1 MPIRPCYGRV
11 SLSIIDIKR
20 TFLLIFLRLHL
31 FKPAA
36 FAAAISMSISGFN
49 LSATTILGMDIDEIA
64 NQAELI
70 FEGEVLVR
78 ETRQDNNSGIINTYV
93 TFQITDI
100 VKGEFNGDSIELK
113 FMGGTFQ
120 EQAVRVS
127 GLTIPS
133 EGEHGIYFVESLNL
147 DLINPLLGWSQG
159 HFIII
164 DRGREARIT
173 TVDHKPVIQVESVV
187 EIPISIKKPRA
198 IIEGN
203 NQVAAGIITEA
214 GPLEIDRALTPDEFK
229 IRIQELLKN

>member
-1 MPIRPCYGRV
+1 M
-11 SLSIIDIKR
+11 SIVDIKR
-20 TFLLIFLRLHL
+20 MFLLISLRLRR
-31 FKPAA
+31 FKPVS
-36 FAAAISMSISGFN
+36 FVAAISMSLSGFN

-78 ETRQDNNSGIINTYV
+78 ETRQDNNTGIINTYV
-93 TFQITDI
+93 TFQISDI

-120 EQAVRVS
+120 EQTVHVS

-133 EGEHGIYFVESLNL
+133 EGEHGIYFVESLNV

-164 DRGREARIT
+164 ARDHEARIST
-173 TVDHKPVIQVESVV
+173 IDHKPVIQVESVV

-214 GPLEIDRALTPDEFK
+214 GPSEIDRALTSDEFK
-229 IRIQELLKN
+229 IRIKQLLKN

>member
-1 MPIRPCYGRV
+1 MPKHSSCKGV
-11 SLSIIDIKR
+11 SLSIVDIKR
-20 TFLLIFLRLHL
+20 MFLLISLRLRR
-31 FKPAA
+31 FKPVS
-36 FAAAISMSISGFN
+36 FVAAISMSLSGFN

-78 ETRQDNNSGIINTYV
+78 ETRQDNNTGIINTYV
-93 TFQITDI
+93 TFQISDI

-120 EQAVRVS
+120 EQTVHVS

-164 DRGREARIT
+164 DRDREARIS

-214 GPLEIDRALTPDEFK
+214 GPSEIDRALTSDEFK
-229 IRIQELLKN
+229 IRIKQLLKN

>member
-1 MPIRPCYGRV
+1 MPKRSSCKGV
-11 SLSIIDIKR
+11 SLSIVDIKR
-20 TFLLIFLRLHL
+20 MFLLISLRLRK
-31 FKPAA
+31 FKPVL

-78 ETRQDNNSGIINTYV
+78 ETRQNNNTGIINTYV
-93 TFQITDI
+93 TFQIYDI

-120 EQAVRVS
+120 EQTVHVS

-164 DRGREARIT
+164 ARDHEARIST
-173 TVDHKPVIQVESVV
+173 IDHKPVIQVESVV

-214 GPLEIDRALTPDEFK
+214 GPLEIDRALTSDEFK
-229 IRIQELLKN
+229 IRIKQLLKN

>member
-1 MPIRPCYGRV
+1 MPKRSSCKGV
-11 SLSIIDIKR
+11 SLSIVDIKR
-20 TFLLIFLRLHL
+20 MFLLISLRLRR
-31 FKPAA
+31 FKPVS
-36 FAAAISMSISGFN
+36 FVAAISMSLSGFN

-78 ETRQDNNSGIINTYV
+78 ETRQDNNTGIINTYV
-93 TFQITDI
+93 TFQISDI

-120 EQAVRVS
+120 EQTVHVS

-164 DRGREARIT
+164 DRDPEARIS

-214 GPLEIDRALTPDEFK
+214 GPSEIDRALTSDEFK
-229 IRIQELLKN
+229 IRIKQLLKN

>member
-1 MPIRPCYGRV
+1 M
-11 SLSIIDIKR
+11 SIVDIKR
-20 TFLLIFLRLHL
+20 MFLLISLRLRK
-31 FKPAA
+31 FKPVL

-78 ETRQDNNSGIINTYV
+78 ETRQDNNTGIINTYV
-93 TFQITDI
+93 TFQISDI

-120 EQAVRVS
+120 GQTVHVS

-164 DRGREARIT
+164 ARDHEARIST
-173 TVDHKPVIQVESVV
+173 IDHKPVIQVNSVV

-198 IIEGN
+198 VIEGN

-214 GPLEIDRALTPDEFK
+214 GPMEIDRALTSDEFK
-229 IRIQELLKN
+229 IRIKQLLKN

>member
-1 MPIRPCYGRV
+1 MPKRSSCKGV
-11 SLSIIDIKR
+11 SLSIVDIKR
-20 TFLLIFLRLHL
+20 MFLLISLRVRK
-31 FKPAA
+31 FKPVS

-78 ETRQDNNSGIINTYV
+78 ETRQNNNTGIINTYV
-93 TFQITDI
+93 TFQISDI

-120 EQAVRVS
+120 EQTVHVS

-164 DRGREARIT
+164 ERDLEARIST
-173 TVDHKPVIQVESVV
+173 IDHKPVIQVNSVV

-214 GPLEIDRALTPDEFK
+214 EPLEIDRALTSDEFK
-229 IRIQELLKN
+229 IRIKQLLKN

>member
-1 MPIRPCYGRV
+1 M
-11 SLSIIDIKR
+11 SIVDIKR
-20 TFLLIFLRLHL
+20 MFLLISLRLRK
-31 FKPAA
+31 FKPVS

-78 ETRQDNNSGIINTYV
+78 ETRQNNNTGIINTYV
-93 TFQITDI
+93 TFQIYDI

-120 EQAVRVS
+120 EQTVHIS

-164 DRGREARIT
+164 ERDLEARIST
-173 TVDHKPVIQVESVV
+173 IDHKPVIQVNSVV

-214 GPLEIDRALTPDEFK
+214 EPLEIDRALTSDEFK
-229 IRIQELLKN
+229 IRIKQLLKN

>member
-1 MPIRPCYGRV
+1 M
-11 SLSIIDIKR
+11 SIVDIKR
-20 TFLLIFLRLHL
+20 MFLLISLRLRK
-31 FKPAA
+31 FKPVL

-78 ETRQDNNSGIINTYV
+78 ETRQNNNTGIINTYV
-93 TFQITDI
+93 TFQIYDI

-120 EQAVRVS
+120 GQTVHVS

-164 DRGREARIT
+164 ERDLEARIST
-173 TVDHKPVIQVESVV
+173 IDHKPVIQVNSVV

-214 GPLEIDRALTPDEFK
+214 EPLEIDRALTSDEFK
-229 IRIQELLKN
+229 IRIKQLLKN

>member
-1 MPIRPCYGRV
+1 MPKHSSCKGV
-11 SLSIIDIKR
+11 SLSIVDIKR
-20 TFLLIFLRLHL
+20 MFLLISLRLRR
-31 FKPAA
+31 FKPVS
-36 FAAAISMSISGFN
+36 FVAAISMSLSGFN

-78 ETRQDNNSGIINTYV
+78 ETRQDNNTGIINTYV
-93 TFQITDI
+93 TFQISDI

-120 EQAVRVS
+120 DQTVHVS

-133 EGEHGIYFVESLNL
+133 EGEHGIYFVESLNR

-164 DRGREARIT
+164 DREREARIS

-214 GPLEIDRALTPDEFK
+214 GPSEIDRALTSDEFK
-229 IRIQELLKN
+229 IRIKQLLKN

>member
-1 MPIRPCYGRV
+1 MPKHSSCKGV
-11 SLSIIDIKR
+11 SLSIVDIKR
-20 TFLLIFLRLHL
+20 MFLLISLRLRR
-31 FKPAA
+31 FKPVS
-36 FAAAISMSISGFN
+36 FVAAISMSLSGFN

-78 ETRQDNNSGIINTYV
+78 ETRQNNNTGIINTYV
-93 TFQITDI
+93 TFQIYDI

-120 EQAVRVS
+120 EQTVHVS

-164 DRGREARIT
+164 DRDREARIS

-214 GPLEIDRALTPDEFK
+214 GPSEIDRALTSDEFK
-229 IRIQELLKN
+229 IRIKQLLKN

>member
-1 MPIRPCYGRV
+1 MPKHSSCKGV
-11 SLSIIDIKR
+11 SLSIVDIKR
-20 TFLLIFLRLHL
+20 MFLLISLRLRR
-31 FKPAA
+31 FKPVS
-36 FAAAISMSISGFN
+36 FVAAISMSLSGFN

-78 ETRQDNNSGIINTYV
+78 ETRQDNNTGIINTYV
-93 TFQITDI
+93 TFQISDI

-120 EQAVRVS
+120 EQTVHVS

-164 DRGREARIT
+164 DRDPEARIS

-214 GPLEIDRALTPDEFK
+214 GPSEIDRALTSDEFK
-229 IRIQELLKN
+229 IRIKQLLKN

>member
-1 MPIRPCYGRV
+1 MPRHSSCKGV
-11 SLSIIDIKR
+11 SLSIVDIKR
-20 TFLLIFLRLHL
+20 MFLLISLRLRR
-31 FKPAA
+31 FKPVS
-36 FAAAISMSISGFN
+36 FVAAISMSLSGFN

-78 ETRQDNNSGIINTYV
+78 ETRQDNNTGIINTYV
-93 TFQITDI
+93 TFQISDI

-120 EQAVRVS
+120 EQTVHVS

-164 DRGREARIT
+164 DRDREARIS

-214 GPLEIDRALTPDEFK
+214 GPSEIDRALTSDEFK
-229 IRIQELLKN
+229 IRIKQLLKN

>member
-1 MPIRPCYGRV
+1 MPKRSSCKGV
-11 SLSIIDIKR
+11 SLSIVDIKR
-20 TFLLIFLRLHL
+20 MFLLISLRLRK
-31 FKPAA
+31 FKPVS

-78 ETRQDNNSGIINTYV
+78 ETRQNNNTGIINTYV
-93 TFQITDI
+93 TFQISDI

-120 EQAVRVS
+120 EQTVHVS

-147 DLINPLLGWSQG
+147 DLINPLLP
-159 HFIII
+159 
-164 DRGREARIT
+164 
-173 TVDHKPVIQVESVV
+173 TVSMLSLQFLVL
-187 EIPISIKKPRA
+187 
-198 IIEGN
+198 IE
-203 NQVAAGIITEA
+203 T
-214 GPLEIDRALTPDEFK
+214 
-229 IRIQELLKN
+229 

>member
-1 MPIRPCYGRV
+1 M
-11 SLSIIDIKR
+11 SIVDIKR
-20 TFLLIFLRLHL
+20 MFLLISLRLRR
-31 FKPAA
+31 FKPVS
-36 FAAAISMSISGFN
+36 FVAAISMSLSGFN

-78 ETRQDNNSGIINTYV
+78 ETRQDNNTGIINTYV
-93 TFQITDI
+93 TFQISDI

-120 EQAVRVS
+120 EQTVHIS

-164 DRGREARIT
+164 ARDHEARIST
-173 TVDHKPVIQVESVV
+173 IDHKPVIQVESVV

-214 GPLEIDRALTPDEFK
+214 GPSEIDRALTSDEFK
-229 IRIQELLKN
+229 IRIKQLLKN

>member
-1 MPIRPCYGRV
+1 MPKRSSCKGV
-11 SLSIIDIKR
+11 SLSIVDIKR
-20 TFLLIFLRLHL
+20 MFLLISLRLRK
-31 FKPAA
+31 FKPVS

-78 ETRQDNNSGIINTYV
+78 ETRQNNNTGIINTYV
-93 TFQITDI
+93 TFQIYDI

-120 EQAVRVS
+120 EQTVHVS

-164 DRGREARIT
+164 ARDHEARIST
-173 TVDHKPVIQVESVV
+173 IDHKPVIQVESVV

-214 GPLEIDRALTPDEFK
+214 GPLEIDRALTSDEFK
-229 IRIQELLKN
+229 IRIKQLLKN

>member
-1 MPIRPCYGRV
+1 M
-11 SLSIIDIKR
+11 SIVDIKR
-20 TFLLIFLRLHL
+20 MFLLISLRLRK
-31 FKPAA
+31 FKPVS

-78 ETRQDNNSGIINTYV
+78 ETRQNNNTGIINTYV
-93 TFQITDI
+93 TFQIYDI

-120 EQAVRVS
+120 EQTVHVS

-164 DRGREARIT
+164 ARDHEARIST
-173 TVDHKPVIQVESVV
+173 IDHKPVIQVNSVV

-198 IIEGN
+198 VIEGN

-214 GPLEIDRALTPDEFK
+214 EPLEIDRALTSDEFK
-229 IRIQELLKN
+229 IRIKQLLKN

>member
-1 MPIRPCYGRV
+1 MPKHSSCKGV
-11 SLSIIDIKR
+11 SLSIVDIKR
-20 TFLLIFLRLHL
+20 MFLLISLRLRK
-31 FKPAA
+31 FKPVS

-78 ETRQDNNSGIINTYV
+78 ETRQDNNTGIINTYV
-93 TFQITDI
+93 TFQISDI

-120 EQAVRVS
+120 EQTVHVS

-164 DRGREARIT
+164 DRDREARIST
-173 TVDHKPVIQVESVV
+173 IDHKPVIQVESVV

-214 GPLEIDRALTPDEFK
+214 GPSEIDRALTSDEFK
-229 IRIQELLKN
+229 IRIKQLLKN

>member
-1 MPIRPCYGRV
+1 M
-11 SLSIIDIKR
+11 SIVDIKR
-20 TFLLIFLRLHL
+20 MFLLISLRLRR
-31 FKPAA
+31 FKPVSFVAV
-36 FAAAISMSISGFN
+36 ISMSLSGFN

-78 ETRQDNNSGIINTYV
+78 ETRQDNNTGIINTYV
-93 TFQITDI
+93 TFQISDI

-120 EQAVRVS
+120 EQTVRVS

-164 DRGREARIT
+164 DRDREARIS
-173 TVDHKPVIQVESVV
+173 TVDHKPVIRVESVV

-214 GPLEIDRALTPDEFK
+214 GPSEIDRALTSDEFK
-229 IRIQELLKN
+229 IRIKELLKN

>member
-1 MPIRPCYGRV
+1 M
-11 SLSIIDIKR
+11 SIVDIKR
-20 TFLLIFLRLHL
+20 MFLLISLRLRK
-31 FKPAA
+31 FKPVS

-78 ETRQDNNSGIINTYV
+78 ETRQNNNTGIINTYV
-93 TFQITDI
+93 TFQIYDI

-120 EQAVRVS
+120 EQTVHVS

-164 DRGREARIT
+164 ARDREARIST
-173 TVDHKPVIQVESVV
+173 IDHKPVIQVNSVV

-198 IIEGN
+198 VFEGN

-214 GPLEIDRALTPDEFK
+214 GPLEIDRALTSDEFK
-229 IRIQELLKN
+229 IRIKQLLKN

>member
-1 MPIRPCYGRV
+1 MPRHSSCKGV
-11 SLSIIDIKR
+11 SLSIVDIKR
-20 TFLLIFLRLHL
+20 MFLLISLRLRR
-31 FKPAA
+31 FKPVS
-36 FAAAISMSISGFN
+36 FVAAISMSLSGFN

-78 ETRQDNNSGIINTYV
+78 ETRQDNNTGIINTYV
-93 TFQITDI
+93 TFQISDI

-120 EQAVRVS
+120 EQTVHVS

-164 DRGREARIT
+164 DREREARIS

-214 GPLEIDRALTPDEFK
+214 GPSEIDRALTSDEFK
-229 IRIQELLKN
+229 IRIKELLKN

>member
-1 MPIRPCYGRV
+1 
-11 SLSIIDIKR
+11 
-20 TFLLIFLRLHL
+20 
-31 FKPAA
+31 
-36 FAAAISMSISGFN
+36 
-49 LSATTILGMDIDEIA
+49 MDIDEIA

-78 ETRQDNNSGIINTYV
+78 ETRQDNNTGIINTYV
-93 TFQITDI
+93 TFQISDI

-120 EQAVRVS
+120 EQTVHVS

-147 DLINPLLGWSQG
+147 DFINPLLGWSQG

-164 DRGREARIT
+164 DRDREARIS

-214 GPLEIDRALTPDEFK
+214 GPSEIDRALTSDEFK
-229 IRIQELLKN
+229 IRIKQLLKN

>member
-1 MPIRPCYGRV
+1 MPKRSSCKGV
-11 SLSIIDIKR
+11 SLSIVDIKR
-20 TFLLIFLRLHL
+20 MFLLISLRLRK
-31 FKPAA
+31 FKPVS

-78 ETRQDNNSGIINTYV
+78 ETRQNNNTGIINTYV
-93 TFQITDI
+93 TFQIYDI

-120 EQAVRVS
+120 EQTVHVS

-164 DRGREARIT
+164 ARDHEARIST
-173 TVDHKPVIQVESVV
+173 IDHKPVIQVESVV

-198 IIEGN
+198 VIEGN

-214 GPLEIDRALTPDEFK
+214 GPLEIDRALTSDEFK
-229 IRIQELLKN
+229 IRIKQLLKN

>member
-1 MPIRPCYGRV
+1 MPKRSSCKGV
-11 SLSIIDIKR
+11 SLSIVDIKR
-20 TFLLIFLRLHL
+20 MFLLISLRLRK
-31 FKPAA
+31 FKPVS

-78 ETRQDNNSGIINTYV
+78 ETRQDNNTGIINTYV
-93 TFQITDI
+93 TFQISDI

-120 EQAVRVS
+120 EQTVHVS

-164 DRGREARIT
+164 ARDHEARIST
-173 TVDHKPVIQVESVV
+173 IDHKPVIQVESVV

-198 IIEGN
+198 VIEGN

-214 GPLEIDRALTPDEFK
+214 EPLEIDRALTSDEFK
-229 IRIQELLKN
+229 IRIKQLLKN

>member
-1 MPIRPCYGRV
+1 M
-11 SLSIIDIKR
+11 SIVDIKR
-20 TFLLIFLRLHL
+20 MFLLISLCLRR
-31 FKPAA
+31 FKPVS
-36 FAAAISMSISGFN
+36 FVAAISMSLSGFN

-78 ETRQDNNSGIINTYV
+78 ETRQDNNTGIINTYV
-93 TFQITDI
+93 TFQISDI

-120 EQAVRVS
+120 EQTVHVS

-147 DLINPLLGWSQG
+147 DFINPLLGWSQG

-164 DRGREARIT
+164 DRDREARIS

-214 GPLEIDRALTPDEFK
+214 GPSEIDRALTSDEFK
-229 IRIQELLKN
+229 IRIKELLKN

>member
-1 MPIRPCYGRV
+1 M
-11 SLSIIDIKR
+11 SIVDIKR
-20 TFLLIFLRLHL
+20 MFLLISLRLRR
-31 FKPAA
+31 FKPVS
-36 FAAAISMSISGFN
+36 FVAAISMSLSGFN

-78 ETRQDNNSGIINTYV
+78 ETRQDNNTGIVNTYV
-93 TFQITDI
+93 TFQISDI

-120 EQAVRVS
+120 EQTVHVS

-147 DLINPLLGWSQG
+147 DFINPLLGWSQG

-164 DRGREARIT
+164 DRDREARIS

-187 EIPISIKKPRA
+187 EIPISIKNPRA

-214 GPLEIDRALTPDEFK
+214 GPSEIDRALTSDEFK
-229 IRIQELLKN
+229 IRIKQLLKN

>member
-1 MPIRPCYGRV
+1 M
-11 SLSIIDIKR
+11 SIVDIKR
-20 TFLLIFLRLHL
+20 MFLLISLRVRK
-31 FKPAA
+31 FKPVS

-78 ETRQDNNSGIINTYV
+78 ETRQNNNTGIINTYV
-93 TFQITDI
+93 TFQIYDI

-120 EQAVRVS
+120 EQTVHVS

-164 DRGREARIT
+164 ERDLEARIST
-173 TVDHKPVIQVESVV
+173 IDHKPVIQVNSVV

-214 GPLEIDRALTPDEFK
+214 EPLEIDRALTSDEFK
-229 IRIQELLKN
+229 IRIKQLLKN